1 MLTVAVAM
9 LVSELAVVTLFANK
23 LLISD
28 DVVVGVE
35 MSWALEV
42 NDGDCVDATCWL
54 VDRTC
59 CNSDGA

>member
-42 NDGDCVDATCWL
+42 NDGD
-54 VDRTC
+54 
-59 CNSDGA
+59 